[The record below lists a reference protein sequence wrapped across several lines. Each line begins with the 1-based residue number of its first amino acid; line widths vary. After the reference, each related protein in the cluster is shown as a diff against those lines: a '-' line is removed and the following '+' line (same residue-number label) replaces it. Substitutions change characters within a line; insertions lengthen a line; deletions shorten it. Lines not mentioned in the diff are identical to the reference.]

1 MMARTSATSPITC
14 GPSVELPAADA
25 VVVLATGRVTPV
37 PDAPDAAGEIGLTE
51 GNSPPASLVGVSP
64 GLSAGVGAPSP
75 TPMPAPTPVPVLTPG
90 TDCAGCVVV
99 VVLPAGLGGATMLIA
114 PDAAG
119 PVARPA
125 ALTEAVRVTD
135 ETVVAVSG
143 TVTCAWNCRT
153 AEFEST
159 VPRAHD
165 EVPSPP
171 AHPTLNVGVPV
182 PAGVV
187 ASWSVALVTEPPVVQ
202 AATAHFAAF
211 PRATLC
217 CEGST
222 ATHRL
227 VCAVAMNAVS
237 TAALS
242 VDVAVAAPDEVD
254 GVEVTGSGVVGA
266 TVGGSVVGVSVAGV
280 GVGVVAAGVGVAVV
294 GAGAAVVAGGG
305 ADVAGLVV
313 PVDGTGSVS
322 HHPAP
327 TVEAAV
333 AADAVP
339 AAAVRTPHQ
348 AAVSRRDPAN
358 AVVTVRRARSKRM

>member
-1 MMARTSATSPITC
+1 M
-14 GPSVELPAADA
+14 PA
-25 VVVLATGRVTPV
+25 
-37 PDAPDAAGEIGLTE
+37 
-51 GNSPPASLVGVSP
+51 
-64 GLSAGVGAPSP
+64 
-75 TPMPAPTPVPVLTPG
+75 PAPTPVPTPG

-99 VVLPAGLGGATMLIA
+99 VVLAGLGGATTLMV

-119 PVARPA
+119 PAARPA

-171 AHPTLNVGVPV
+171 AHPTLNVGVPE
-182 PAGVV
+182 PARVL
-187 ASWSVALVTEPPVVQ
+187 ASWTVALVTEPPVVQ
-202 AATAHFAAF
+202 TATAHVAAL

-217 CEGST
+217 GEGST

-227 VCAVAMNAVS
+227 VGAAAMNAVS
-237 TAALS
+237 TALS

-254 GVEVTGSGVVGA
+254 GVEVAGSGVAVDVLGA
-266 TVGGSVVGVSVAGV
+266 GVGGSVVGVSEAGD
-280 GVGVVAAGVGVAVV
+280 GAGVVAACVGVAVV

-313 PVDGTGSVS
+313 PVAGTGSVS

-327 TVEAAV
+327 AVEAAV

-339 AAAVRTPHQ
+339 AVAVRTPPK

-358 AVVTVRRARSKRM
+358 TVITVRRARSKRM